1 MSPEYSTHESGLGI
15 FIIAFLSDNF
25 VKKNEENKKIYM
37 TLRGNEPGPPH
48 YKASLLTITPAA
60 VVSKRNRFLIY
71 MLIYAKDLYIFL
83 NTNIYVLSG

>member
-1 MSPEYSTHESGLGI
+1 
-15 FIIAFLSDNF
+15 
-25 VKKNEENKKIYM
+25 M
-37 TLRGNEPGPPH
+37 TLRGNEPGPPY